1 MNLEH
6 FAKPR
11 KCLLASKGKTDEK
24 SLSLEFCHFTGYND
38 RNTRLTQT
46 QLHVNYTNTQ
56 SSVTAT
62 LTTLTHITSSQRYLA
77 AHSCIMSLQR
87 SARTVRKLL
96 AHASRVIPFSHRP
109 KYLRSNLNGYLQSI
123 VSIRNTSRKPQYIM
137 FLQTEY

>member
-1 MNLEH
+1 MNLKH

-11 KCLLASKGKTDEK
+11 KRFLASKGKTDEK

-46 QLHVNYTNTQ
+46 QLHVNCTNTQ
-56 SSVTAT
+56 RSVTAT

-77 AHSCIMSLQR
+77 AHNCITSLQR

-96 AHASRVIPFSHRP
+96 ARASRVIPFRHWP
-109 KYLRSNLNGYLQSI
+109 KYLRSILNGYLQSI
-123 VSIRNTSRKPQYIM
+123 VSTRNTPRKPRYIT
-137 FLQTEY
+137 FLKTE